1 MLMLVGWDDRVE
13 KYRPVS
19 LDDVVSH
26 KDITSTSM
34 PFFLLATPVIL
45 PENIANES
53 LLKSKSLSKPD
64 DYLIPCYTDPQVRS
78 LVSLSLHS
86 SFVLTVTLL

>member
-34 PFFLLATPVIL
+34 PFFAG
-45 PENIANES
+45 NICDFARE
-53 LLKSKSLSKPD
+53 
-64 DYLIPCYTDPQVRS
+64 YC
-78 LVSLSLHS
+78 
-86 SFVLTVTLL
+86 

>member
-1 MLMLVGWDDRVE
+1 MIKRAFLGMSPFLASQDFGILVLIGWDDRVE

-34 PFFLLATPVIL
+34 SFFFAHYPYDF
-45 PENIANES
+45 PRG
-53 LLKSKSLSKPD
+53 
-64 DYLIPCYTDPQVRS
+64 DYC
-78 LVSLSLHS
+78 
-86 SFVLTVTLL
+86 